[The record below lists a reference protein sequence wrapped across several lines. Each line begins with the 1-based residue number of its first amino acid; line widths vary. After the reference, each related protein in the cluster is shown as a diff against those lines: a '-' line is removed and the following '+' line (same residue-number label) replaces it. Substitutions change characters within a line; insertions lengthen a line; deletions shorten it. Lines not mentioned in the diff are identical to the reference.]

1 MARAILPTRM
11 ILATR
16 LCPPYAVLFKLEFH
30 LAAKPSHFSCSS
42 GIDLRSRATRG
53 GQTTQMRQLCS

>member
-1 MARAILPTRM
+1 M

-30 LAAKPSHFSCSS
+30 LAAKPSHFMFEDAAYAAMCS
-42 GIDLRSRATRG
+42 
-53 GQTTQMRQLCS
+53 

>member
-1 MARAILPTRM
+1 M

-30 LAAKPSHFSCSS
+30 LATFFMFI
-42 GIDLRSRATRG
+42 GNRSALARDATRG

>member
-1 MARAILPTRM
+1 M

-42 GIDLRSRATRG
+42 GIDLRSRDATRA
-53 GQTTQMRQLCS
+53 GQSTQMRQLCS